1 VNRPGWGRPYRLL
14 WTASTA
20 SSLGTGLTGA
30 ALPLLASNLTTQPTA
45 ISGVAAIRE
54 LPWLVLGLAAGAITD
69 RTDRRRLAVTALTI
83 NTGIVAVLAIAVIT
97 DHASLPLI
105 YVVSAAYAT
114 CGIFIGTA
122 TTTLTPA
129 LVPAQDLD
137 RANSRLA
144 STGGG
149 ASELVGP
156 PAGSALFA
164 IAAALPFGLE
174 TLLSATSAGL
184 LRLLPDLPTQRE
196 SSSLWRDIV
205 TGTSWLAHHRQL
217 RIITG
222 QTAVLALTD
231 SAWFAILVLYVRR
244 VLHESPGTYGIL
256 VGIGAFGGLAGSMV
270 AARLGRR
277 FGATRCLNAAL
288 LAAAAAQAALA
299 FTADPVIATLALAT
313 SSFNFGVWNV
323 ITATLYQSQTPAHLL
338 GRVLS
343 AERTAVMTASPLG
356 ALLGGVVATAWGIRA
371 PFLLGVPLLL
381 AVALLSR
388 NQSSD
393 LANRPDRSL

>member
-1 VNRPGWGRPYRLL
+1 MTKPDWGRPYRLL

-30 ALPLLASNLTTQPTA
+30 ALPLLASNLTSAPTA
-45 ISGVAAIRE
+45 VSGVAAIRE

-69 RTDRRRLAVTALTI
+69 RTNRRRLAVVALVG
-83 NTGIVAVLAIAVIT
+83 NAGIVAVLAVAAAT
-97 DHASLPLI
+97 DQATLPLI

-122 TTTLTPA
+122 TTTLTPQ
-129 LVPAQDLD
+129 LVPAADLD
-137 RANSRLA
+137 RANGRLA
-144 STGGG
+144 STAGS

-164 IAAALPFGLE
+164 LAAALPFGLE
-174 TLLSATSAGL
+174 ALLSAVSAGL
-184 LRLLPDLPTQRE
+184 LRLLPNVDIPRE
-196 SSSLWRDIV
+196 RGSLWRDIA

-217 RIITG
+217 RMITV
-222 QTAVLALTD
+222 QTAILALTD
-231 SAWFAILVLYVRR
+231 NAWFAILVLYVRQ
-244 VLHESPGTYGIL
+244 VLHESPRTYGIL
-256 VGIGAFGGLAGSMV
+256 VGIGAFGGLAGSVV

-277 FGATRCLNAAL
+277 FGTTRCLNMAL
-288 LAAAAAQAALA
+288 LAAAVAQAVLA
-299 FTADPVIATLALAT
+299 FTAEPIITTLALAM

-323 ITATLYQSQTPAHLL
+323 ITATQYQSRTPTHLL

-356 ALLGGVVATAWGIRA
+356 ALLGGAAASVWGIRA

-381 AVALLSR
+381 AAVIAGRKSVE
-388 NQSSD
+388 
-393 LANRPDRSL
+393 

>member
-1 VNRPGWGRPYRLL
+1 MTTSWGRPYRLL

-30 ALPLLASNLTTQPTA
+30 ALPLLASSLTNGPTA
-45 ISGVAAIRE
+45 IAGVAAIRE

-69 RTDRRRLAVTALTI
+69 RTNRRRLAVTALI
-83 NTGIVAVLAIAVIT
+83 GNAGIVAVLAIATVT
-97 DHASLPLI
+97 GHASLPLI

-122 TTTLTPA
+122 TSTLTPQ
-129 LVPAQDLD
+129 LVPAEDLE

-144 STGGG
+144 STGSG

-156 PAGSALFA
+156 PAGSALFTLG
-164 IAAALPFGLE
+164 AALPFGLE
-174 TLLSATSAGL
+174 VVLSAVSATLL
-184 LRLLPDLPTQRE
+184 RRLPDAHTPPDR
-196 SSSLWRDIV
+196 SSLWRDIV
-205 TGTSWLAHHRQL
+205 AGTSWLAHHRQL
-217 RIITG
+217 RTITV
-222 QTAVLALTD
+222 QTSLLALTD
-231 SAWFAILVLYVRR
+231 SAWFAILVLYVRQ

-277 FGATRCLNAAL
+277 FGITVALNVVL
-288 LAAAAAQAALA
+288 VAAAVAQAVLAL
-299 FTADPVIATLALAT
+299 TAEPVIATLALAT
-313 SSFNFGVWNV
+313 SSFNFGIWNV
-323 ITATLYQSQTPAHLL
+323 ITATLYQSRTPAHLL

-356 ALLGGVVATAWGIRA
+356 ALLGGAAAAAWGIRA

-381 AVALLSR
+381 AAVMLSR
-388 NQSSD
+388 KSVE
-393 LANRPDRSL
+393 